1 MVVDGEE
8 PNEVLAWGRE
18 MLRNY
23 RPDQVTKP
31 DYAWRYVELVRSDVR
46 YGSQDNGFDEP
57 GQHFFQNILKNGGVC
72 GRRAFIGR
80 FILRAFGIPTTARP
94 QRGHAALVHWT
105 PDGWVPCLGAGWG
118 SGWTPTRYHKDLD
131 FLANTQAR
139 AAGDAFLQVK
149 RAQWIGDA
157 MGEPRV
163 FGFASGS
170 PGFWYG
176 VSLYTQRAIIQ
187 AAKARTLDA
196 VGQDIAEANVT
207 KEKIEIAKVTL
218 TEEDRK
224 IHTDANGAIII
235 PAAATSEP
243 TESTGAILFM
253 DSVLGGKQLHY
264 SRGASGA
271 VFAYTIDAPA
281 AGRYALTARVVTP
294 SWHQSLMLTT
304 NGAREPVEILLP
316 YTVGM
321 WDKTAPVT
329 VALNK
334 GWNVLRFTR
343 KSEGYEKG
351 FSIRDFTLTPVA
363 K

>member
-1 MVVDGEE
+1 
-8 PNEVLAWGRE
+8 
-18 MLRNY
+18 
-23 RPDQVTKP
+23 
-31 DYAWRYVELVRSDVR
+31 
-46 YGSQDNGFDEP
+46 
-57 GQHFFQNILKNGGVC
+57 
-72 GRRAFIGR
+72 
-80 FILRAFGIPTTARP
+80 
-94 QRGHAALVHWT
+94 
-105 PDGWVPCLGAGWG
+105 
-118 SGWTPTRYHKDLD
+118 
-131 FLANTQAR
+131 
-139 AAGDAFLQVK
+139 
-149 RAQWIGDA
+149 
-157 MGEPRV
+157 
-163 FGFASGS
+163 
-170 PGFWYG
+170 
-176 VSLYTQRAIIQ
+176 
-187 AAKARTLDA
+187 
-196 VGQDIAEANVT
+196 
-207 KEKIEIAKVTL
+207 
-218 TEEDRK
+218 
-224 IHTDANGAIII
+224 
-235 PAAATSEP
+235 
-243 TESTGAILFM
+243 M